1 MGSVMAAAGLLAAG
15 VLAVFWFVGERGR
28 LRPSTRAFFGLGPF
42 NLNRLH
48 GYVYGRWTTQYSRVL
63 FSLPSPRSSPIA
75 ARAVRWLV
83 DRHHGKVLTTEHA
96 RAIVRLDEPIRR
108 QTLERIVPYPTA
120 RDIVLE
126 GPPDIVAYECMC
138 RNARASHC
146 EPTQV
151 CLAVGRPMTD
161 FILEHHGGK
170 ARRLSQAEALL
181 LLEKE
186 HERGHVHSAWFK
198 DAFDD
203 RFYAICNCCPCCC
216 GGIDMLRKG
225 MPMVASSGHVARI
238 DVDGCSGCEDCVRAC
253 PFAALSVDDGAAAT
267 EWDRCMGC
275 GVCVDRCPTGAIR
288 LVQDERKGVPLDVRR
303 LTSPTTRRSC

>member
-1 MGSVMAAAGLLAAG
+1 MGTVITVVGLVLSLLAG
-15 VLAVFWFVGERGR
+15 VLIFFWFVGEKGR
-28 LRPSTRAFFGLGPF
+28 LRSSTRAFFGLGPF
-42 NLNRLH
+42 NLGRLH
-48 GYVYGRWTTQYSRVL
+48 GYVYGRWTTQYSRFL
-63 FSLPSPRSSPIA
+63 FSLPSPRSSAIA

-83 DRHHGKVLTTEHA
+83 DRHHGKVLTAEHA

-108 QTLERIVPYPTA
+108 QTLERIVPYPVA

-170 ARRLSQAEALL
+170 ARRLSPAEALL
-181 LLEKE
+181 LLEEE

-216 GGIDMLRKG
+216 GGMDMLRKG

-238 DVDGCSGCEDCVRAC
+238 DAAGCNGCGDCARAC
-253 PFAALSVDDGAAAT
+253 PFTALGVDADAAVLD
-267 EWDRCMGC
+267 WDRCMGC

-288 LVQDERKGVPLDVRR
+288 LVQDESKGLPLDVRR
-303 LTSPTTRRSC
+303 LV